1 MNEPA
6 PPSPI
11 PRPAAPPPRTPSG
24 PPSPYRG
31 VGLVPGAGPA
41 RLWGLVVVGVP
52 LLVIMLIGLAAGPS
66 GSSGS
71 AAPDGGG
78 FGSGTSA
85 GGTSLGAA
93 LLPSWTPQNGP
104 EPSTTAPAVTPFLP
118 DTTAPTDTYTYPA
131 TGTATPQDQAT
142 ETGTG
147 EPTAFTGAQA
157 VVAAY
162 FDAINNRDYQ
172 AAWNLGGSN
181 FADDYDQFVAGFAT
195 TDSDAVTFVS
205 VQQDVVRVYFQ
216 AWQKDGTADSY
227 NATFTVSGGRITGG
241 KVTPTT

>member
-1 MNEPA
+1 M
-6 PPSPI
+6 
-11 PRPAAPPPRTPSG
+11 
-24 PPSPYRG
+24 
-31 VGLVPGAGPA
+31 PGAGPA

-118 DTTAPTDTYTYPA
+118 DTTAPTDTYTDTYTDPA

>member
-1 MNEPA
+1 
-6 PPSPI
+6 
-11 PRPAAPPPRTPSG
+11 
-24 PPSPYRG
+24 

-41 RLWGLVVVGVP
+41 RLWGLAVVGVP
-52 LLVIMLIGLAAGPS
+52 LLVIILIGLVAGPS

-71 AAPDGGG
+71 AAPDGRGS
-78 FGSGTSA
+78 GSGTSA
-85 GGTSLGAA
+85 GDTSLGAA
-93 LLPSWTPQNGP
+93 LLPSWTPRNGP
-104 EPSTTAPAVTPFLP
+104 EPSTTAPADAPFLP
-118 DTTAPTDTYTYPA
+118 DTTGPADTDPA
-131 TGTATPQDQAT
+131 TATPQDQAT
-142 ETGTG
+142 VTGTG

-181 FADDYDQFVAGFAT
+181 FADDYDQFVAGFST
-195 TDSDAVTFVS
+195 TDSDAVTFLS

-216 AWQKDGTADSY
+216 AWQDDGTADSY
-227 NATFTVSGGRITGG
+227 NATFTVSGGKITGG